1 MMKGLGDQFLDNRVV
16 IVDLPGFGASEEPKT
31 VWTVDDYV
39 DMLHELLQKLNI
51 DCPIIIGH
59 SFGGKIGLLYATKY
73 KVKKLVCLASPYKKQ
88 VVQLSLKTKLLKTAK
103 KVPGLKKL
111 EGFAKKHIGSTDY
124 KNASEMM
131 RKIMVEHVNYDISN
145 KLNNISASHSSNAYI
160 EFSYSADLNISP

>member
-1 MMKGLGDQFLDNRVV
+1 MIIKGLAINYIDYGNKNKTALVFLHGWGQNIQMMKGLGDQFLDNRVV

-103 KVPGLKKL
+103 KVPGLK
-111 EGFAKKHIGSTDY
+111 
-124 KNASEMM
+124 N
-131 RKIMVEHVNYDISN
+131 
-145 KLNNISASHSSNAYI
+145 
-160 EFSYSADLNISP
+160 